1 MVHQFLNFYL
11 QHCFFLFSISE
22 RFDRQHYLRLN
33 VEFNCKH
40 YVIMLFVYSAGYQT
54 SRTCFRRVG
63 IGYSAL
69 QRICLRIYFFFTSL
83 CILQIFVLL
92 DEQRVTLKAE
102 VDPSLIEQNK
112 EEFIRLQNT
121 IYC

>member
-1 MVHQFLNFYL
+1 MFYARWDRL
-11 QHCFFLFSISE
+11 LSLATYMPPHILFFI
-22 RFDRQHYLRLN
+22 
-33 VEFNCKH
+33 
-40 YVIMLFVYSAGYQT
+40 
-54 SRTCFRRVG
+54 
-63 IGYSAL
+63 
-69 QRICLRIYFFFTSL
+69 SL

-92 DEQRVTLKAE
+92 DGQRVTLKAE

>member
-1 MVHQFLNFYL
+1 MLVVCTL
-11 QHCFFLFSISE
+11 QSI
-22 RFDRQHYLRLN
+22 
-33 VEFNCKH
+33 K
-40 YVIMLFVYSAGYQT
+40 T
-54 SRTCFRRVG
+54 VG
-63 IGYSAL
+63 GVLCVLGLAA
-69 QRICLRIYFFFTSL
+69 QPCMIYTFFFTSL

>member
-1 MVHQFLNFYL
+1 
-11 QHCFFLFSISE
+11 
-22 RFDRQHYLRLN
+22 
-33 VEFNCKH
+33 
-40 YVIMLFVYSAGYQT
+40 MLFVYSAGYQT
-54 SRTCFRRVG
+54 SRKCLTRVG

-69 QRICLRIYFFFTSL
+69 QRICLRIYFSFISL

>member
-1 MVHQFLNFYL
+1 
-11 QHCFFLFSISE
+11 
-22 RFDRQHYLRLN
+22 
-33 VEFNCKH
+33 
-40 YVIMLFVYSAGYQT
+40 MLFVYSAGYQN
-54 SRTCFRRVG
+54 SRKCFG

-69 QRICLRIYFFFTSL
+69 KRICLGIYFFFISL

-112 EEFIRLQNT
+112 EEFIRLQNK

>member
-1 MVHQFLNFYL
+1 MPPHILF
-11 QHCFFLFSISE
+11 FSI
-22 RFDRQHYLRLN
+22 
-33 VEFNCKH
+33 
-40 YVIMLFVYSAGYQT
+40 
-54 SRTCFRRVG
+54 
-63 IGYSAL
+63 
-69 QRICLRIYFFFTSL
+69 SL

>member
-1 MVHQFLNFYL
+1 MQSIKPVGGVLRALGLATQPCLIKNYILLYILF
-11 QHCFFLFSISE
+11 FFL
-22 RFDRQHYLRLN
+22 
-33 VEFNCKH
+33 
-40 YVIMLFVYSAGYQT
+40 
-54 SRTCFRRVG
+54 
-63 IGYSAL
+63 
-69 QRICLRIYFFFTSL
+69 SL

>member
-1 MVHQFLNFYL
+1 
-11 QHCFFLFSISE
+11 
-22 RFDRQHYLRLN
+22 
-33 VEFNCKH
+33 
-40 YVIMLFVYSAGYQT
+40 MLFVYSAGYQT

-69 QRICLRIYFFFTSL
+69 QRISLRIYFFFISL

>member
-1 MVHQFLNFYL
+1 M
-11 QHCFFLFSISE
+11 
-22 RFDRQHYLRLN
+22 R
-33 VEFNCKH
+33 
-40 YVIMLFVYSAGYQT
+40 A
-54 SRTCFRRVG
+54 G
-63 IGYSAL
+63 IGCSTL
-69 QRICLRIYFFFTSL
+69 HDIYFFFTSL
-83 CILQIFVLL
+83 FPQIFVLL

>member
-1 MVHQFLNFYL
+1 M
-11 QHCFFLFSISE
+11 
-22 RFDRQHYLRLN
+22 R
-33 VEFNCKH
+33 
-40 YVIMLFVYSAGYQT
+40 A
-54 SRTCFRRVG
+54 G
-63 IGYSAL
+63 IGCSTL
-69 QRICLRIYFFFTSL
+69 HDIYFFFTSL

>member
-1 MVHQFLNFYL
+1 
-11 QHCFFLFSISE
+11 
-22 RFDRQHYLRLN
+22 
-33 VEFNCKH
+33 
-40 YVIMLFVYSAGYQT
+40 MLFVYSAGYQT
-54 SRTCFRRVG
+54 SRKCFTRVG
-63 IGYSAL
+63 IGYSVL
-69 QRICLRIYFFFTSL
+69 QRICLRIYFFFISL

>member
-1 MVHQFLNFYL
+1 MFYARWDRL
-11 QHCFFLFSISE
+11 LSLARYMPPHIS
-22 RFDRQHYLRLN
+22 
-33 VEFNCKH
+33 
-40 YVIMLFVYSAGYQT
+40 
-54 SRTCFRRVG
+54 
-63 IGYSAL
+63 
-69 QRICLRIYFFFTSL
+69 FFFISL